1 MSYVTSEI
9 NQIVWT
15 LWNNP
20 TGRGWLYGIKNVEI
34 SLYIQGS
41 THSFRRVSMYD
52 ADLGVEIYLF

>member
-1 MSYVTSEI
+1 MTSKI

-15 LWNNP
+15 LTWNNP
-20 TGRGWLYGIKNVEI
+20 TGPGWLYEIKNVEI